1 MVEAG
6 AKWTQGDQVGRL
18 CERQN
23 PTKPEIARN
32 EIMKL
37 LGDKG
42 LGPQNVYSPYSLPEG
57 ECKVLAEEYI
67 ALHEK
72 AYRLNASEEK
82 SKTLERADMLI
93 AAVREG
99 SCVPKAKG

>member
-6 AKWTQGDQVGRL
+6 AKWTQGDQVGRS
-18 CERQN
+18 CEQQN

-37 LGDKG
+37 LGEKG
-42 LGPQNVYSPYSLPEG
+42 LGPQNVYGPYSLPEG

-67 ALHEK
+67 ALQEK
-72 AYRLNASEEK
+72 AYGLNTSEEK
-82 SKTLERADMLI
+82 SKVLERADLLI
-93 AAVREG
+93 SAVREG
-99 SCVPKAKG
+99 SCVRKAKR